1 MEPPGGYHP
10 ETEAISPT
18 LPTESHDSKS
28 DIVHSINEVDR
39 EIGLIENQIQQLQK
53 KQVGPLKIHL
63 NLWIFNSSICR
74 SPFRHSKKPQR
85 LWLMSKHPNSFTRSF
100 LVDSVSADT
109 LCLPYNGPLAFNCGR
124 SMSGLNPYNHQL
136 QMTSDWLTITLKEI

>member
-10 ETEAISPT
+10 QTEAISPT

-53 KQVGPLKIHL
+53 KQVL
-63 NLWIFNSSICR
+63 
-74 SPFRHSKKPQR
+74 
-85 LWLMSKHPNSFTRSF
+85 
-100 LVDSVSADT
+100 
-109 LCLPYNGPLAFNCGR
+109 
-124 SMSGLNPYNHQL
+124 
-136 QMTSDWLTITLKEI
+136 